1 MKTYACMQQAV
12 TATAVLP
19 RYKFNDSK
27 LMVPVSMDINN
38 MTLLLNSLKTN
49 NNRKSTMQNQRNK
62 PLRR

>member
-27 LMVPVSMDINN
+27 PMAPVSMDINK
-38 MTLLLNSLKTN
+38 MTPLLNSLK
-49 NNRKSTMQNQRNK
+49 NK
-62 PLRR
+62 Q